1 MNTPAQ
7 QLLSSGR
14 ITDVLVLDAPSTGF
28 DATLQRYFGP
38 FAEAVE
44 SVVFFPLPIFGTEV
58 PIIVLW
64 LVALGVFFTLWL
76 KFLNVRGMKHAI
88 ELVRGR
94 FTPAD
99 AVGEVSHFQAL
110 ATALSS
116 TVGLGNIAGVAVA
129 ISIGGPGAAFWLI
142 VAGFF
147 AMSTKM
153 AECFLAVKYRRVHP
167 DGTTSGGPMYYLRD
181 GLAEIGK
188 ARLGRILAVPWA
200 FFMMIAALG
209 TNAFQ
214 SNQAVAQLVEISGTG
229 TFGAWLSDN
238 RWLLGVILAVFTG
251 LVIIGGIQSLAKVT
265 GVLVPAMAVL

>member
-1 MNTPAQ
+1 MSAHLNLLAAATSASTTVSAPAAGIDGA
-7 QLLSSGR
+7 LEK
-14 ITDVLVLDAPSTGF
+14 
-28 DATLQRYFGP
+28 YFGP

-44 SVVFFPLPIFGTEV
+44 AVVFFPLPLFGTEV

-76 KFLNVRGMKHAI
+76 KFLNVRGMKHAYD
-88 ELVRGR
+88 LVRGR
-94 FTPAD
+94 FTSSD

-129 ISIGGPGAAFWLI
+129 ISLGGPGAAFWLI

-153 AECFLAVKYRRVHP
+153 AECFLAVKYRRVHA

-188 ARLGRILAVPWA
+188 AKLGRV
-200 FFMMIAALG
+200 
-209 TNAFQ
+209 
-214 SNQAVAQLVEISGTG
+214 
-229 TFGAWLSDN
+229 
-238 RWLLGVILAVFTG
+238 
-251 LVIIGGIQSLAKVT
+251 
-265 GVLVPAMAVL
+265 